1 MKAAL
6 VQLNP
11 IVGDIDG
18 NTDKIIDGISRAR
31 DASADL
37 AIFTELAITGYPP
50 RDLLLKDNF
59 VERNLE
65 ALERITVAARGIA
78 VLVGYV
84 KPNETGQ
91 GQTLH
96 NAAGLVVD
104 GKLVGTHLKA
114 LLPTYDVFDEH
125 RYFEPG
131 KGFDVYAVPTT
142 SGLCR
147 IGITICEDLWNNEQF
162 TDQSIYEVDPV
173 AMLAAGGAD
182 LLVNLSASP
191 YWSGKQRDRAGIFGR
206 QIREHRVPL
215 LYVNQVGG
223 NDDLIFDGASAAFSP
238 DGSIVAQAAAFE
250 EDLLLVDVPAVEGN
264 RLTSYPDDVAAIH
277 RALVMGTR
285 DYVDKCGFKAVLVG
299 LSGGIDSAVTAALAA
314 EALGPDRVY
323 GVALPSRYS
332 SDHSLT
338 DAEALACS
346 LGIDYRVIEIE
357 GVHRAMEAALAGHF
371 GDLPP
376 GIAEENIQARI
387 RGNILMALSN
397 KFGWMVLTTGNKSEM
412 AVGYCTLYG
421 DMCGGLAVLSDVPKT
436 MVYKV
441 AEHMNVSAG
450 RELIP
455 ENTITKPP
463 SAELKPDQVDQDSLP
478 PYDVLDRILQLYVE
492 QEQSVSTIVSQG
504 FAEPTVREVAR
515 MVDRNEYKR
524 KQAPV
529 GLKVTSRAFG
539 TGRRM
544 PIVARYP

>member
-6 VQLNP
+6 AQLNP
-11 IVGDIDG
+11 VVGDIDG
-18 NTDKIIDGISRAR
+18 NTDKIIPTIQRAR
-31 DASADL
+31 DASVDL
-37 AIFTELAITGYPP
+37 LVFTELVITGYPP

-59 VERNLE
+59 VERNLA
-65 ALERITVAARGIA
+65 ALERIITAAKGIS

-91 GQTLH
+91 GKPLH
-96 NAAGLVVD
+96 NAAALIVD
-104 GKLVGTHLKA
+104 GTLAGTHLKA

-131 KGFDVYAVPTT
+131 RGFDIHTVPTPT
-142 SGLCR
+142 GPCK
-147 IGITICEDLWNNEQF
+147 IGITICEDLWNDEQF
-162 TDQSIYEVDPV
+162 AGQPIYAMDPV
-173 AMLAAGGAD
+173 KSLATAGAE

-191 YWSGKQRDRAGIFGR
+191 YWHEKQRFRLEIFGR
-206 QIREHRVPL
+206 QMREHGVPL

-223 NDDLIFDGASAAFSP
+223 NDDLIFDGGSTAFSS
-238 DGSIVAQAAAFE
+238 DGSIIAEAAAFE
-250 EDLLLVDVPAVEGN
+250 EDFLPVDLDAPGGN
-264 RLTSYPDDVAAIH
+264 RITPYPEDVAAIH

-285 DYVDKCGFKAVLVG
+285 DYVNKCGFKEVLIG
-299 LSGGIDSAVTAALAA
+299 LSGGIDSAVTAVVAA
-314 EALGPDRVY
+314 QALGPERVH
-323 GVALPSRYS
+323 GVAMPSRYS

-338 DAEALACS
+338 DAEALARN

-357 GVHRAMEAALAGHF
+357 GVHHAMEAALAPHF

-376 GIAEENIQARI
+376 GIAEENIQARA
-387 RGNILMALSN
+387 RGNIIMSLSN
-397 KFGWMVLTTGNKSEM
+397 KFGWLLLTTGNKSEI

-421 DMCGGLAVLSDVPKT
+421 DMAGGLAVLSDVPKT
-436 MVYKV
+436 MVYQV
-441 AEHMNVSAG
+441 ARQMNATAQ

-478 PYDVLDRILQLYVE
+478 PYDVLDRILERYVE
-492 QEQSVSTIVSQG
+492 REQSVSTIVAQG
-504 FAEPTVREVAR
+504 FDEKTVREVAR
-515 MVDRNEYKR
+515 LVDRNEYKR

-544 PIVARYP
+544 PIAAKYV